1 MIEFKAWPKIP
12 RLKKD
17 MVVTE
22 KIDGTNAAVI
32 VQKLEHGASYD
43 ADMVA
48 KVELGDGSYLVGAQ
62 SRNKLIRPGEDN
74 AGFAAWAFA
83 NAAILAAML
92 GPGHHYGEWWGSG
105 VQRRYGMDHKVFSLF
120 NVNRYP
126 AIIEGWKPSLEW
138 AGIDHQVRTVPHL
151 YSGPFDVAMIE
162 AILADLREGGS
173 EAAPGFM
180 NPEGVV
186 VYHAGAGTTFKA
198 FVEDT
203 GPKGQTKADY
213 VRVGVAGA

>member
-22 KIDGTNAAVI
+22 KIDGTNAAII
-32 VQKLEHGASYD
+32 VSKIEPSTSWQGEFVTVVD
-43 ADMVA
+43 V
-48 KVELGDGSYLVGAQ
+48 DGEDYLVGAQ

-74 AGFAAWAFA
+74 AGFAAWVFP
-83 NAAILAAML
+83 NAQDLARML
-92 GPGHHYGEWWGSG
+92 GPGHHYGEWWGPG
-105 VQRRYGMDHKVFSLF
+105 IQRRYNIPEKKFSLF
-120 NVNRYP
+120 NVHRYSHLK
-126 AIIEGWKPSLEW
+126 GVFHQ
-138 AGIDHQVRTVPHL
+138 IDVVPHL
-151 YSGPFDVAMIE
+151 YSGPFDVTQIN
-162 AILADLREGGS
+162 AILADLAVGGS
-173 EAAPGFM
+173 QAAPGFM

-203 GPKGQTKADY
+203 GPKSNPFPG
-213 VRVGVAGA
+213 GGPAGGGRFA

>member
-1 MIEFKAWPKIP
+1 MGAIEFKPWPKIP

-32 VQKLEHGASYD
+32 VQKIEHGMSWD
-43 ADMVA
+43 AEQVA
-48 KVELGDGSYLVGAQ
+48 QVEVDGEDYLVGAQ

-74 AGFAAWAFA
+74 AGFAAWVFP
-83 NAAILAAML
+83 NAEDLARLL
-92 GPGHHYGEWWGSG
+92 GPGHHYGEWWGQG
-105 VQRRYGMDHKVFSLF
+105 IQRRYGMTEKKFSLF
-120 NVNRYP
+120 NVHRYSHLK
-126 AIIEGWKPSLEW
+126 GVFHQ
-138 AGIDHQVRTVPHL
+138 IDLVPHL
-151 YSGPFDVAMIE
+151 YSGPFNISTIDE
-162 AILADLREGGS
+162 ILENLRLHGS

-203 GPKGQTKADY
+203 GPKGETKADY
-213 VRVGVAGA
+213 VRAGVASG